1 MTGKKKASRFHQKKR
16 AKKSI
21 TRVNF
26 QTSDK
31 DLVVHRCGAYSFS
44 CTVCSR
50 RVSCQYQGV
59 RDEKEHISSKIH
71 QTLAKEALSQPKL
84 SFPSV
89 DPLTLKVMTDVTSAN
104 DFFQRLLERK

>member
-1 MTGKKKASRFHQKKR
+1 MCQRSNSEASDFDREEESQPVPSKKR

-89 DPLTLKVMTDVTSAN
+89 DPLTLKVRGN
-104 DFFQRLLERK
+104 N